1 MDLFNESTDW
11 EKALKPLILKHKDER
26 HPLNYKNIY
35 ELLVMV
41 VLSAQDSDAHINNLA
56 PRLFKEFPD
65 MKSLSK
71 ATENS
76 VLPFVKEV
84 KFYENKIKWLLII
97 AKSLKEDKFIPLTLK
112 ELTSLKGIGRK
123 SANVIMRE
131 ASAKPEGIMVDLHVI
146 RVATRL
152 GISNK
157 KLADSIE
164 KDMMNVLPRSMWSD
178 IGLSISFLGR
188 EICRPKNP
196 KHSDCI
202 LNNICEFCKKENGD

>member
-11 EKALKPLILKHKDER
+11 EKALKPLILKYKDEK

-76 VLPFVKEV
+76 VFPFVKEV
-84 KFYENKIKWLLII
+84 KFYQNKTKWLLEI
-97 AKSLKEDKFIPLTLK
+97 AKSLKEKKAIPLTLK

-131 ASAKPEGIMVDLHVI
+131 ASTKPEGIMVDLHVI
-146 RVATRL
+146 RVAKRL

-196 KHSDCI
+196 KHSECI
-202 LNNICEFCKKENGD
+202 LNNVCVFCKKENGD